1 MLRIRFAFV
10 GGALLAGLVVSGLAI
25 GSLWADHLFRWIV
38 SVNPYLPLLTLPLG
52 LMAITALLKLF
63 PGTQGSGIPQAFA
76 ALRVPSEPFREMLL
90 SMRIAIGKVLLVMA
104 ALACGASVGREG
116 PSVHVGAAIMYSF
129 RRFARVPDHRV
140 GHGLILAGSA
150 AGIAAAFNTPLAGVV
165 FAIEEMSRAFDSKT
179 AGNVLTAVVL
189 AGLVAIVLQG
199 EYVYFG
205 EIAVNDELLDMVPAI
220 LICGGV
226 GGLLGGGFAQVLLA
240 GSGHLRSW
248 YVRYPVWI
256 AGGFG
261 LLVAITGLLSG
272 GQIYGTGYD
281 EARALLTGE
290 GETGA
295 LFALWK
301 ALATLFSYWS
311 GIPGGIFAPSLAVGA
326 GVGATLADGLS
337 ALGLFVGVGGGA
349 VVLLGMAGYFTGV
362 VQTPLTAVIIIME
375 MTQGQTML
383 LPLMVTALIASAV
396 SRRVCPVPIYEALA
410 QHFLHAW
417 RERESKQAV

>member
-1 MLRIRFAFV
+1 MARRKMMRIRFAFV
-10 GGALLAGLVVSGLAI
+10 GGALLAGLVVTGLAI
-25 GSLWADHLFRWIV
+25 GSTYADHLFRYMVGI
-38 SVNPYLPLLTLPLG
+38 NPYLPLLTLPLG
-52 LMAITALLKLF
+52 LVAITALLGFF

-76 ALRVPSEPFREMLL
+76 ALRVPSEPFREALL
-90 SMRIAIGKVLLVMA
+90 STRIAIGKVLLVMV

-140 GHGLILAGSA
+140 GHGLIVAGSA

-165 FAIEEMSRAFDSKT
+165 FAIEEMSRSFDSKS
-179 AGNVLTAVVL
+179 AGNVLTAVIL
-189 AGLVAIVLQG
+189 AGLVAIAFQG

-205 EIAVNDELLDMVPAI
+205 EISVNVDLLDILPAV
-220 LICGGV
+220 LVCGIV
-226 GGLLGGGFAQVLLA
+226 GGLLGGGFSRILLGGARLIRPWYARHPLWVA
-240 GSGHLRSW
+240 G
-248 YVRYPVWI
+248 
-256 AGGFG
+256 AFG
-261 LLVAITGLLSG
+261 LLVAIVGVLSG
-272 GQIYGTGYD
+272 GQTYGTGYD
-281 EARALLTGE
+281 EARALLTGD

-295 LFALWK
+295 AFAIWK
-301 ALATLFSYWS
+301 FLATLFSYWS

-326 GVGATLADGLS
+326 GVGGQLADWLPWT
-337 ALGLFVGVGGGA
+337 AGGA

-375 MTQGQTML
+375 MTQGQTIL

-396 SRRVCPVPIYEALA
+396 SRWVCPTPIYEALA

-417 RERESKQAV
+417 RDRKTETAV